1 MSSTSDHNSSLKFRT
16 SHRHDQ
22 SSDDDDYTY
31 PAVMTVVITRKDIAY
46 SLVIIWALAG
56 IIVKQTE
63 NQRIVKVISKAQES
77 DNICTL

>member
-1 MSSTSDHNSSLKFRT
+1 
-16 SHRHDQ
+16 
-22 SSDDDDYTY
+22 
-31 PAVMTVVITRKDIAY
+31 MTVVITRKDIAY